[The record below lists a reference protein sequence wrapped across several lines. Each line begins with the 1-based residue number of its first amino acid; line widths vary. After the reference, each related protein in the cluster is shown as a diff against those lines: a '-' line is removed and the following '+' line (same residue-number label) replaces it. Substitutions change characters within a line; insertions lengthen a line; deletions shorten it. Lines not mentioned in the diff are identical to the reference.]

1 MNGQDFIFR
10 SKLPDIYI
18 PNHLPLH
25 TYCFEN
31 LSEFHDRPCLINGA
45 TGEVHTYAAVDK
57 AARRVAAGLSK
68 IGVGQG
74 DVIMLL
80 LQNSPEFVFAF
91 LGASY
96 GGAIATTA
104 NPFYK
109 AGEIA
114 KQAAAARPKVI
125 ITQVEFVE
133 KVRGFAG
140 ERGVKILCTDSNLT
154 AGEAAAVGCLRFSEV
169 MEADENEMPAVKI
182 NSNDVVALPFSS
194 GTTGIPKGVLLTHK
208 SLVTSVAQQVPKIL
222 SHFICMSTIL
232 EQNFL

>member
-1 MNGQDFIFR
+1 MDPQLINGHDFIFR

-25 TYCFEN
+25 TYCFER

-45 TGEVHTYAAVDK
+45 TGEVHTYAAVDQ

-80 LQNSPEFVFAF
+80 LRNSPEFVFAF

-96 GGAIATTA
+96 GGAIATTV
-104 NPFYK
+104 NPLYK
-109 AGEIA
+109 PAEIA
-114 KQAAAARPKVI
+114 KQAAAARAKVI
-125 ITQVEFVE
+125 VTQAEFVE
-133 KVRGFAG
+133 KVRGFA
-140 ERGVKILCTDSNLT
+140 EEHGVKIVCTDS
-154 AGEAAAVGCLRFSEV
+154 AAAGCLRFSEV
-169 MEADENEMPAVKI
+169 LEADESEIPAVKI

-194 GTTGIPKGVLLTHK
+194 GTTGIPKGVMLTHK
-208 SLVTSVAQQVPKIL
+208 SLVTSVAQQV
-222 SHFICMSTIL
+222 
-232 EQNFL
+232 